1 MIHRERILVKFS
13 WISHSSNAIADHLT
27 HQARAAGE
35 DLVIWAVE
43 EEEATSAIVQA
54 VSVVKACWSCRH
66 FTMMHDEL
74 PMICKECFYT
84 NVKKGYLDPI
94 EELRTQY

>member
-1 MIHRERILVKFS
+1 MERIRRVIHRERILVKFS
-13 WISHSSNAIADHLT
+13 WISHSSNAIQITLHIKFVQLE
-27 HQARAAGE
+27 E
-35 DLVIWAVE
+35 DLVNWAVE

-54 VSVVKACWSCRH
+54 VSVVKACWSCRY

-84 NVKKGYLDPI
+84 NVKKGY
-94 EELRTQY
+94 